1 MSTAA
6 ALLRHHLGDRPHREV
21 ERVAGL
27 AGGTLSRAARG
38 RYRIDP
44 CKPAFRRLCAALS
57 LTVAQRCELA
67 VAYGLDPVVAY
78 GESARRENPNR
89 DAELLAVLHILDA
102 PLTHRERMAGIGGPW
117 QESQRSASERVGLL
131 RAALLAAEAGGGPPE
146 PYTPPVTP

>member
-27 AGGTLSRAARG
+27 SVGTLSRATRG
-38 RYRIDP
+38 HYRIDP
-44 CKPAFRRLCAALS
+44 CTLGFRRLCTTLA

-78 GESARRENPNR
+78 GESAQREP
-89 DAELLAVLHILDA
+89 DHDTELRAVLRALDA
-102 PLTHRERMAGIGGPW
+102 PLDPAETEAGIGGPW
-117 QESQRSASERVGLL
+117 QESQRPASERVELL
-131 RAALLAAEAGGGPPE
+131 RRALWVAGAGGNPPSRPE
-146 PYTPPVTP
+146 AP